1 MRYVVTS
8 HGCHRKVE
16 KIPLYNVRLLMYSY
30 ENEYVRYKPPYIET
44 FCQKGYRKKN
54 KAYKPLFGVSDAYY
68 EMEFGKEEGD
78 RFHSYVQC
86 CKTGE
91 TIYDFANG
99 DLLLSDVIELVRY
112 HAQLHKYP
120 GKINLSI
127 LTCNTPCK
135 GKVPDVGTALHRSNS
150 YKINLEPPTYNWNGT
165 RAVSRAKRKKN
176 MTRLAN
182 SQRMIVHVPK
192 SGNTMIHKTTGEKI
206 KVTKNTVH
214 QASALKKTHYYLP
227 NLVPGDFVYY
237 GQTYLVNK
245 IEEVKAEKKNTEA
258 EKKNTE
264 DMITYY
270 EIRNEQTE
278 EVVWVEQGEVL
289 KVDVLIPYDPSIQ
302 VNDYVR
308 YGKVYVIDEI
318 GEEDR
323 ITYYK
328 IRNLRNS
335 REEFWIDARKVI
347 KIEF

>member
-1 MRYVVTS
+1 
-8 HGCHRKVE
+8 
-16 KIPLYNVRLLMYSY
+16 
-30 ENEYVRYKPPYIET
+30 
-44 FCQKGYRKKN
+44 
-54 KAYKPLFGVSDAYY
+54 
-68 EMEFGKEEGD
+68 
-78 RFHSYVQC
+78 
-86 CKTGE
+86 
-91 TIYDFANG
+91 
-99 DLLLSDVIELVRY
+99 
-112 HAQLHKYP
+112 
-120 GKINLSI
+120 
-127 LTCNTPCK
+127 
-135 GKVPDVGTALHRSNS
+135 VPDVGTALHRSDS
-150 YKINLEPPTYNWNGT
+150 YKLNLEPPTYNWNGT

-176 MTRLAN
+176 MTRIAN

-192 SGNTMIHKTTGEKI
+192 SGNTMIDKTTGEKI

-237 GQTYLVNK
+237 GQTYRVNK
-245 IEEVKAEKKNTEA
+245 IEQVKAEKKNTETEKKNTKA
-258 EKKNTE
+258 EKKNTDAENQNTE

-270 EIRNEQTE
+270 EIRNEQE
-278 EVVWVEQGEVL
+278 DVWVEEGEVL
-289 KVDVLIPYDPSIQ
+289 KVDDLIPYDPSIQ

-335 REEFWIDARKVI
+335 REEFWIDARKVT